1 MKRLIVGL
9 TLLLMAFLSS
19 LGPGDALH
27 PFASRAGVQRW
38 MMEMA
43 LALVVVAAFAHRSQL
58 RRRMLFPRRG
68 LRLLL
73 AGITL
78 HALALAIMTG
88 ALVRI
93 PGVLPLEPD
102 SVWAA
107 LLASITRL
115 QPLPLL
121 VLAQVLLL
129 VGAFRALTNLVPPDE
144 FAADF

>member
-1 MKRLIVGL
+1 MKRLFVGL
-9 TLLLMAFLSS
+9 TVLLMAFLSS
-19 LGPGDALH
+19 HPGDAPH

-38 MMEMA
+38 VMEMA

-93 PGVLPLEPD
+93 LGVLPLEPD

-107 LLASITRL
+107 LLAIIPLLR
-115 QPLPLL
+115 PLPLL

-144 FAADF
+144 FATDF